1 MVLFLDLD
9 YFFAQ
14 VEEVEKPEYR
24 DRPLV
29 VCVYSGRTES
39 SGVVSSANY
48 VARRYGVKAGMPIR
62 LAMGKLPSDSV
73 YLPVRMEHYL
83 KVSRDVMDIAR
94 KYSAKMRVES
104 VDEAVLDVTEVVDGS
119 FDKARE
125 HAAKLKTEILERKS
139 LKCSVG
145 VAPNRVLAKMAAEA
159 AKPDGLK
166 VVNPEE
172 VGVFLAGQ
180 PVEALPGVGHKTK
193 SLLEDLG
200 VRTVADLGRLDID
213 VLENVFGPKKAR
225 YVYLAS
231 RGLFD
236 EPVQERGAAKQV
248 SRILTLKRNTRS
260 LDEVE
265 HALAK
270 ALTQVLNRLSSLRM
284 AATRLG
290 IIVITSEI
298 KTFTKQVEIRPG
310 SSYDELMRLLR
321 SMLQQVLSENPSLM
335 LRRLG
340 VRMSGL
346 LSLTGQSTLTAWSE
360 HES

>member
-29 VCVYSGRTES
+29 VCVYSGRAES

>member
-180 PVEALPGVGHKTK
+180 PVDALPGVGHKTK

-200 VRTVADLGRLDID
+200 VTTVADLGRLDID

-265 HALAK
+265 HVLAK